1 MLPAPPS
8 WSAYIMRPP
17 HQAGGFGVVLKAKHD
32 AHGEVAVKTISS
44 LSNLEGY
51 LKDQGDEKAQCV
63 VLR

>member
-1 MLPAPPS
+1 M
-8 WSAYIMRPP
+8 
-17 HQAGGFGVVLKAKHD
+17 VLKAKHD

-51 LKDQGDEKAQCV
+51 LKDQGDEKKQCV